1 LPNLSPWDRRS
12 RVRDAASCVP
22 PPHSKPCTARTRH
35 RILPV
40 TAVGDYVQA
49 TSDCYLCA
57 ALPVRFWSRPRRLRV
72 CLAQVN
78 SPQSPPTKGLET
90 STSRRRIV
98 AALRPTRTSRDAQ
111 GQEAAS
117 AKVQPLKLLHSTL
130 ASLVGLAFLSRQLP
144 EQSAI
149 TSIPVSMAPSIKM
162 ELKRILAILANPAHR
177 TCHRG
182 AEILPYQGRKNRVPI
197 RAGEMSLVFHQ
208 PRVAT
213 AEP

>member
-1 LPNLSPWDRRS
+1 
-12 RVRDAASCVP
+12 VP

-40 TAVGDYVQA
+40 TAMGDYVQA

-57 ALPVRFWSRPRRLRV
+57 ALPVRFWSRPAAPTSMS
-72 CLAQVN
+72 CSGQQ
-78 SPQSPPTKGLET
+78 PTQSPPTKGLET

-98 AALRPTRTSRDAQ
+98 VALRPSSRDAQ

-162 ELKRILAILANPAHR
+162 ESKRILETLANPAHR
-177 TCHRG
+177 TCHKG
-182 AEILPYQGRKNRVPI
+182 AKILCPI
-197 RAGEMSLVFHQ
+197 KVERTASLSAQVRCPWCFHR